1 MGTAATLS
9 RSLATHDPSEPGH
22 AVRVTTLALQLAVA
36 VAATPAAVEAIRMG
50 GPLHD
55 VGKLS
60 VRSAVLEK
68 PGPLN
73 ADELAEVRR
82 HAAVGANMVAGIRSL
97 QNGVP
102 CVLHH
107 HERWDGGGYPSHLA
121 GSEIPLSARILAVA
135 DAYDAMTMNRPYSAA
150 LSHDDALREVER
162 CSGSQFDPEL
172 AAAFVASRASPR
184 SRASPA
190 YARSLRR

>member
-1 MGTAATLS
+1 MGTATTLS

-22 AVRVTTLALQLAVA
+22 AGRVTMLALQLAEA
-36 VAATPAAVEAIRMG
+36 VEAAPDAVEAIRMG

-60 VRSAVLEK
+60 VRSEVLSK

-73 ADELAEVRR
+73 ADELAEIRV
-82 HAAVGANMVAGIRSL
+82 HPVAGADMVAGIHALR
-97 QNGVP
+97 NAVP

-107 HERWDGGGYPSHLA
+107 HERWDGAGYPGHLA
-121 GSEIPLSARILAVA
+121 GPEIPLAARILAVA
-135 DAYDAMTMNRPYSAA
+135 DAYDAMTMKRPYRAA
-150 LSHDDALREVER
+150 LSHADALAEVER

-172 AAAFVASRASPR
+172 AAAF
-184 SRASPA
+184 
-190 YARSLRR
+190 RSL